1 MTDIEHLLFYF
12 LRRGLWGR
20 ADTDDVNVDDGA
32 WDKLFLLSCRHAVTP
47 LVADGI
53 AITSLR
59 PRQELWQRWI
69 AMSLR
74 IEIINGRMA
83 RCGELLVSWLATEDI
98 SATVF
103 KGTSVARW
111 YPEPLHRGNG
121 DIDIVVSSGWNRL
134 ERLFLRCG
142 IPFFYESGEII
153 VEQPEAFAPFVSE
166 TQAAG
171 GVSRNVFTLPGN
183 EPYRIEFHYACESL
197 YNPFA
202 DARLKRMSGH
212 EASLCANGSFYLSSD
227 TPEFYLSCL
236 ILHLRRHVLSYGI
249 GLKQVCDVAVMLRRA
264 NLDITR
270 LESLLRR
277 LGAWRFSRVLFS
289 FVEIYLYG
297 MPVPSRRVSDKDV
310 ALLYS
315 IFMDDGYV
323 LKIQRED
330 MGRRESSSAMRIV
343 HNGWFWIRRS
353 IRLFRLMPAEA
364 FFFVCK
370 KTYKR
375 LHTIVCK
382 TLKLKYITH

>member
-1 MTDIEHLLFYF
+1 MTDVEHLLFYF

-53 AITSLR
+53 ALTSLR
-59 PRQELWQRWI
+59 PPQELWQQWI

-74 IEIINGRMA
+74 IEIINERMA
-83 RCGELLVSWLATEDI
+83 RCGELLVNWLADENI
-98 SATVF
+98 SASVF

-121 DIDIVVSSGWNRL
+121 DIDIVVNNGWDRL

-142 IPFFYESGEII
+142 ISFFYESGEII
-153 VEQPEAFAPFVSE
+153 VEQPEAFAPFVSVAE
-166 TQAAG
+166 ANK
-171 GVSRNVFTLPGN
+171 GVRNIFTLPGN

-212 EASLCANGSFYLSSD
+212 ESSLYVKRSFSLSGD
-227 TPEFYLSCL
+227 APEFYLSCL
-236 ILHLRRHVLSYGI
+236 VLHLRRHVLSYGI

-264 NLDITR
+264 NLDITL

-289 FVEIYLYG
+289 FVEVYLYG

-315 IFMDDGYV
+315 IFMDDGYM

-375 LHTIVCK
+375 LHTVVCK
-382 TLKLKYITH
+382 TLKVIHIIH

>member
-53 AITSLR
+53 ALTSLR
-59 PRQELWQRWI
+59 PPQELWQQWI

-74 IEIINGRMA
+74 IEIINERMS
-83 RCGELLVSWLATEDI
+83 RCGELLVNWLADENI
-98 SATVF
+98 SASVF

-121 DIDIVVSSGWNRL
+121 DIDIVVNNGWDRL
-134 ERLFLRCG
+134 ERLFLCYG
-142 IPFFYESGEII
+142 IPFFYETGEII
-153 VEQPEAFAPFVSE
+153 VEHPEVFASFVSVAE
-166 TQAAG
+166 ADKG
-171 GVSRNVFTLPGN
+171 IRNIFTLPGN
-183 EPYRIEFHYACESL
+183 EPYRIEFHSACESL

-212 EASLCANGSFYLSSD
+212 ESSLYVKRSFSLSGD
-227 TPEFYLSCL
+227 APEFYLSCL
-236 ILHLRRHVLSYGI
+236 VLHLRRHVLSYGI
-249 GLKQVCDVAVMLRRA
+249 GLKQVCDVAVMLCHA
-264 NLDITR
+264 GLDMTL

-277 LGAWRFSRVLFS
+277 LGAWRFSRVLFG
-289 FVEIYLYG
+289 FVEVYLYG
-297 MPVPSRRVSDKDV
+297 MPAPSRRVSDKDV

-315 IFMDDGYV
+315 IFMDDGYM

-364 FFFVCK
+364 FFFVFG

-375 LHTIVCK
+375 LCTIVCK

>member
-74 IEIINGRMA
+74 IEIINERMA

-98 SATVF
+98 SASVF

-153 VEQPEAFAPFVSE
+153 VEKPEAFAPFVSE
-166 TQAAG
+166 AQAAG

-183 EPYRIEFHYACESL
+183 EPYRIEFHSACESL

-212 EASLCANGSFYLSSD
+212 EASLYVKRSFSLSGD
-227 TPEFYLSCL
+227 APEFYLSCL
-236 ILHLRRHVLSYGI
+236 VLHLRRHVLSYGI

-264 NLDITR
+264 NLDITL

-289 FVEIYLYG
+289 FVEVYLYG

-364 FFFVCK
+364 FSFVCK

-375 LHTIVCK
+375 LHTVFCK
-382 TLKLKYITH
+382 TLKVIHIIH

>member
-59 PRQELWQRWI
+59 PRQELWQQWI

-74 IEIINGRMA
+74 IEIINERMA
-83 RCGELLVSWLATEDI
+83 RCGELLVNWLADENI
-98 SATVF
+98 SASVF

-111 YPEPLHRGNG
+111 YPEPFHRGNG
-121 DIDIVVSSGWNRL
+121 DIDIVVNNGWDRL

-166 TQAAG
+166 AQAAG

-212 EASLCANGSFYLSSD
+212 ESSLYVKRSFSLSGD
-227 TPEFYLSCL
+227 APEFYLSCL
-236 ILHLRRHVLSYGI
+236 VLHLRRHVLSYGI

-264 NLDITR
+264 NLDITL

-289 FVEIYLYG
+289 FVEVYLYG

-315 IFMDDGYV
+315 IFMDDGYM

-364 FFFVCK
+364 FFFVFG

-375 LHTIVCK
+375 LCTIVCK

>member
-53 AITSLR
+53 ALTSLR
-59 PRQELWQRWI
+59 PPQELWQQWI

-74 IEIINGRMA
+74 IEIINERMA
-83 RCGELLVSWLATEDI
+83 RCGELLVNWLADENI
-98 SATVF
+98 SASVF

-111 YPEPLHRGNG
+111 YPEPFHRGNG
-121 DIDIVVSSGWNRL
+121 DIDIVVNNGWDRL

-142 IPFFYESGEII
+142 ISFFYESGEII
-153 VEQPEAFAPFVSE
+153 VEQPEAFAPFVSVAE
-166 TQAAG
+166 ANK
-171 GVSRNVFTLPGN
+171 GVRNIFTLPGN

-212 EASLCANGSFYLSSD
+212 ESSLYVKRSFSLSGD
-227 TPEFYLSCL
+227 APEFYLSCL
-236 ILHLRRHVLSYGI
+236 VLHLRRHVLSYGI

-264 NLDITR
+264 NLDITL

-289 FVEIYLYG
+289 FVEVYLYG

-315 IFMDDGYV
+315 IFMDDGYM

-375 LHTIVCK
+375 LHTVVCK
-382 TLKLKYITH
+382 TLKVIHIIH

>member
-53 AITSLR
+53 ALTSLR
-59 PRQELWQRWI
+59 PPQELWQQWI

-74 IEIINGRMA
+74 IEIINERMA
-83 RCGELLVSWLATEDI
+83 RCGELLVNWLADENI
-98 SATVF
+98 SASVF

-111 YPEPLHRGNG
+111 YPEPFHRGNG
-121 DIDIVVSSGWNRL
+121 DIDIVVNNGWDRL

-142 IPFFYESGEII
+142 ISFFYESGEII
-153 VEQPEAFAPFVSE
+153 VEQPEAFAPFVSVAE
-166 TQAAG
+166 ANK
-171 GVSRNVFTLPGN
+171 GVRNIFTLPGN

-212 EASLCANGSFYLSSD
+212 ESSLYVKRSFSLSGD
-227 TPEFYLSCL
+227 APEFYLSCL
-236 ILHLRRHVLSYGI
+236 VLHLRRHVLSYGI

-264 NLDITR
+264 NLDITL

-289 FVEIYLYG
+289 FVEVYLYG

-315 IFMDDGYV
+315 IFMDDGYM

-364 FFFVCK
+364 FFFVCR

-375 LHTIVCK
+375 LHTVVCK
-382 TLKLKYITH
+382 TFKVIHIIH

>member
-53 AITSLR
+53 ALTSLR
-59 PRQELWQRWI
+59 PPQELWQQWI

-74 IEIINGRMA
+74 IEIINERMA
-83 RCGELLVSWLATEDI
+83 RCGELLVNWLADENI
-98 SATVF
+98 SASVF

-121 DIDIVVSSGWNRL
+121 DIDIVVNNGWDRL
-134 ERLFLRCG
+134 GRLFLCYG
-142 IPFFYESGEII
+142 IPFFYETGEII
-153 VEQPEAFAPFVSE
+153 VEQPEAFAPFVSVAE
-166 TQAAG
+166 ANK
-171 GVSRNVFTLPGN
+171 GVRNIFTLPGN

-212 EASLCANGSFYLSSD
+212 EASLCTNGSFCLSSD
-227 TPEFYLSCL
+227 APEFYLSCL

-375 LHTIVCK
+375 LHTVFCK
-382 TLKLKYITH
+382 TLKVIHIIH

>member
-53 AITSLR
+53 ALTSLR
-59 PRQELWQRWI
+59 PPQELWQQWI

-74 IEIINGRMA
+74 IEIINERMA
-83 RCGELLVSWLATEDI
+83 RCGELLVNWLADENI
-98 SATVF
+98 SASVF

-111 YPEPLHRGNG
+111 YPEPFHRGNG
-121 DIDIVVSSGWNRL
+121 DIDIVVNNGWDRL

-142 IPFFYESGEII
+142 ISFFYESGEII
-153 VEQPEAFAPFVSE
+153 VEQPEAFAPFVSVAE
-166 TQAAG
+166 ANK
-171 GVSRNVFTLPGN
+171 GVRNIFTLPGN

-212 EASLCANGSFYLSSD
+212 ESSLYVKRSFSLSGD
-227 TPEFYLSCL
+227 APEFYLSCL
-236 ILHLRRHVLSYGI
+236 VLHLRRHVLSYGI

-264 NLDITR
+264 NLDITL

-277 LGAWRFSRVLFS
+277 LGAWRFSRVLFN
-289 FVEIYLYG
+289 FVEVYLYG

-315 IFMDDGYV
+315 IFMDDGYM

-375 LHTIVCK
+375 LHTVVCK
-382 TLKLKYITH
+382 TLKVIHIIH

>member
-1 MTDIEHLLFYF
+1 MTDVEHLLFYF

-20 ADTDDVNVDDGA
+20 TDTNDVNVDDGA
-32 WDKLFLLSCRHAVTP
+32 WDKLFLLSCRHAVTS

-53 AITSLR
+53 ATTPLR
-59 PRQELWQRWI
+59 PRQKLWQQWI

-74 IEIINGRMA
+74 IEMINERMA
-83 RCGELLVSWLATEDI
+83 RCGELLVNWLADENI
-98 SATVF
+98 SASVF

-111 YPEPLHRGNG
+111 YPEPFHRGNG
-121 DIDIVVSSGWNRL
+121 DIDIVVNNGWDRL

-142 IPFFYESGEII
+142 ISFFYESGEII
-153 VEQPEAFAPFVSE
+153 VEQPEAFAPFVSVAE
-166 TQAAG
+166 ANK
-171 GVSRNVFTLPGN
+171 GVRNIFTLPGN

-212 EASLCANGSFYLSSD
+212 ESSLYVKRSFSLSGD
-227 TPEFYLSCL
+227 APEFYLSCL
-236 ILHLRRHVLSYGI
+236 VLHLRRHVLSYGI

-315 IFMDDGYV
+315 IFMDDGYM

-375 LHTIVCK
+375 LHTVVCK
-382 TLKLKYITH
+382 TLKVIHIIH

>member
-53 AITSLR
+53 ALTSLR
-59 PRQELWQRWI
+59 PPQELWQQWI

-74 IEIINGRMA
+74 IEIINERMA
-83 RCGELLVSWLATEDI
+83 RCGELLVNWLADENI
-98 SATVF
+98 SASVF

-121 DIDIVVSSGWNRL
+121 DIDIVVNNGWDRL
-134 ERLFLRCG
+134 ERLFLCYG
-142 IPFFYESGEII
+142 IPFFYETGEII
-153 VEQPEAFAPFVSE
+153 VEHPEVFASFVSVAE
-166 TQAAG
+166 ADKG
-171 GVSRNVFTLPGN
+171 IRNIFTLPGN
-183 EPYRIEFHYACESL
+183 EPYRIEFHSACESL

-212 EASLCANGSFYLSSD
+212 ESSLYVKRSFSLSGD
-227 TPEFYLSCL
+227 APEFYLSCL
-236 ILHLRRHVLSYGI
+236 VLHLRRHVLSYGI
-249 GLKQVCDVAVMLRRA
+249 GLKQVCDVAVMLCHA
-264 NLDITR
+264 GLDITL

-289 FVEIYLYG
+289 FVEVYLYG
-297 MPVPSRRVSDKDV
+297 MPVPSRHVSDKDV

-315 IFMDDGYV
+315 IFMDDGYM

-375 LHTIVCK
+375 LHTVFCK
-382 TLKLKYITH
+382 TLKVIHIIH